1 MTAGNLKTTN
11 GFGKSQP
18 ESGKKSGGDVLFARF
33 NNLTEAHH
41 AQQALTC
48 FGYPEDA
55 VTMIELSHIAP
66 NLSYSQDAI
75 QPTMNRILIFGAI
88 LISTIFITLTSL
100 FAAGILSLM
109 ETGLMIPVWILL
121 TAAGV
126 MICFFI
132 GETVWKLINSEVAV
146 WGVKTMKRWKIW
158 ISVKLKVPIEQIL
171 KERSRPRG
179 KIWLSVKLKAPGDAK
194 KIEKKWRE
202 IATKRHDLWIIQARD

>member
-1 MTAGNLKTTN
+1 MAAGNLKTTN

-66 NLSYSQDAI
+66 SVGHSQDAI
-75 QPTMNRILIFGAI
+75 QPIINRVLIFGAI
-88 LISTIFITLTSL
+88 LISPIFITLTSL
-100 FAAGILSLM
+100 FAVGILSLA
-109 ETGLMIPVWILL
+109 EIVLMIPVWILL
-121 TAAGV
+121 TAAGLV
-126 MICFFI
+126 ICFFI
-132 GETVWKLINSEVAV
+132 GELVWKFINSEVV
-146 WGVKTMKRWKIW
+146 MWGLEAAKRWKIW
-158 ISVKLKVPIEQIL
+158 ISVNLRAPIEQIL
-171 KERSRPRG
+171 KDRSRPRG

-194 KIEKKWRE
+194 KIERKWRE
-202 IATKRHDLWIIQARD
+202 IAPKRHDLWIIQARD